1 MCTLGGSKKPAHIR
15 HVGGDVH
22 ELREEHLEE
31 QLPYERRASLRAFRL
46 VRALE
51 WFVPVLEER
60 PTQSTAAV
68 GAQGA
73 QGGVAVGAVA
83 ASLLR
88 QSDWLPTL
96 GGTLG
101 GDEVRGI
108 ARSHSSEDS

>member
-1 MCTLGGSKKPAHIR
+1 MCPRGGSTKPAHIR

-31 QLPYERRASLRAFRL
+31 QLPYERRASLRVFRL

-51 WFVPVLEER
+51 WFVPFFEER

-68 GAQGA
+68 GEGHRGEATGA
-73 QGGVAVGAVA
+73 MA
-83 ASLLR
+83 ASLLQVR
-88 QSDWLPTL
+88 LAADF

-101 GDEVRGI
+101 G
-108 ARSHSSEDS
+108 

>member
-1 MCTLGGSKKPAHIR
+1 MCPQGGSTKPAHIR

-31 QLPYERRASLRAFRL
+31 QLPYERHASLRAFRL

-73 QGGVAVGAVA
+73 QGGWQSVPW
-83 ASLLR
+83 LR
-88 QSDWLPTL
+88 IFFVSQTGCRLWGHP
-96 GGTLG
+96 G
-101 GDEVRGI
+101 RG
-108 ARSHSSEDS
+108 